1 MAMGITRLKVI
12 AMDWN
17 SSGDIPLQPL
27 PQVYIV
33 EKKKNKNDFGGFFSN
48 KIELKSP

>member
-1 MAMGITRLKVI
+1 MGITRLKVI
-12 AMDWN
+12 TMDWN

-33 EKKKNKNDFGGFFSN
+33 EEKKNKNDFGGFFSN